1 MPGGATAVKEL
12 AVLPLKLTA
21 GVFPKLTAVGLP
33 RKLPPIVTNVPPA
46 GGPAFGRTLVT
57 VPGGVATDVEAMTSD
72 GSVHPPGATAVPP
85 ITAVIVPVVPVETV
99 IEFEPELAA
108 VNDPTVPGETRGG
121 FAAVMVVTGISNVAS
136 WLAGVAP
143 VAVKSVVKVPEI
155 VFPRI
160 NVASDE
166 GRDSDI

>member
-1 MPGGATAVKEL
+1 
-12 AVLPLKLTA
+12 
-21 GVFPKLTAVGLP
+21 
-33 RKLPPIVTNVPPA
+33 
-46 GGPAFGRTLVT
+46 VT